1 MAYSF
6 QSMTLLRG
14 VQHIS
19 TTIDLRKNEESQA
32 LDLTSSDGAKT
43 RIQDLGILLG
53 GEGRKPEIVGKG
65 WKGLPRPE
73 DASMSEPVALAMV
86 EGASKSTRVH
96 GIASIVAVH
105 KSVSLEASLNQYFSH
120 ELARIMKEAGDLYLT
135 YMEQNVRLRLGT
147 DGVAREGV
155 TGLRA
160 WRVLHGVSAAGD
172 PHKHLHFIF
181 STTAVG
187 EVSGQ
192 TGQID
197 TDHITRELAR
207 KAQAVAQYYIRT
219 ELEKLGYRF
228 TLDGEIVGYS
238 RDLIER
244 ASTAG
249 NTVDSL
255 QAALSLELGIP
266 VTHEQAWHSWRQIV
280 KGVEDQGVG
289 QELIDAIMAGR
300 ELQTIDPQLQAI
312 LYRLQSMLD
321 RLQSISE
328 DGSKAGE
335 GIEHELDALLSDPD
349 TAEIVTRFFC
359 DRYEISGVK
368 DFLSGIQTACQEAPE
383 LDQVDR
389 VIADIRSCG
398 KAPGLYSCQALC
410 IKVAG
415 EDGAQDLFDKV
426 MLDPRVTCVIN
437 KLGRPIWITL
447 RDIEIAEEE
456 VEQLAEQLI
465 PETTGDVQSQL
476 QDLKAALTVITGVA
490 GGGKSTALH
499 EAREAWE
506 GRTVWAAARNR
517 LTATETG
524 RAAGVPPRL
533 AVSMKALRGRIDK
546 GTGPQLGDILVV
558 DEWALLD
565 DVDVDMILGLARSG
579 VVVKGLGDEY
589 QIQPI
594 ANGTHARIVIDVA
607 RKKGAAELR
616 ESRRCE
622 TWIDLHDQM
631 REVVKTRN
639 PSKESINALIEN
651 LDVRIAFTAADVAE
665 ILEDAGPNAVA
676 ATASNK
682 DRLSIAEEIL
692 ETPEPD
698 DLSEILALAEGGAV
712 WAGRDIA
719 IRQNIWDEN
728 LQPVALTGQV
738 GKTIS
743 VGKELVTIE
752 LEGQQITIDRVLAKQ
767 HLRLGRRAWTGDSA
781 QGQTWEQ
788 GVPVIGGGENSTW
801 LYSTATRSQ
810 KAPIVIVMCEKND
823 DPNVVW
829 DEAYDKLRT
838 ILKRDGIAR
847 TVKELK
853 ADALT
858 DLSRPRS
865 PDEMVPW
872 LREYYGK
879 WNLLKAGIDGGSITL
894 DRSDV
899 QSEPKLDVQS
909 EPKLQSDAELGV
921 VDKPQKG
928 KTPREVLDDLNKG
941 AGNVREPTQ
950 DVQQEPETKIIID
963 PLGQSDNGPDVGLAT

>member
-14 VQHIS
+14 IQHIS
-19 TTIDLRKNEESQA
+19 TTITLRQAEESQA
-32 LDLTSSDGAKT
+32 LDLTSSDGAKA

-53 GEGRKPEIVGKG
+53 GEGRSPEFVGKG
-65 WKGLPRPE
+65 WEGITLPT
-73 DASMSEPVALAMV
+73 DASMSNAVAEAMV
-86 EGASKSTRVH
+86 EGVSKSTRVH
-96 GIASIVAVH
+96 AIASIIAVH
-105 KSVSLEASLNQYFSH
+105 KSISLEGILNQDFSDD
-120 ELARIMKEAGDLYLT
+120 LSRIMKEAGDKYFT

-147 DGVAREGV
+147 NGVTQEGV
-155 TGLRA
+155 KGLRG
-160 WRVLHGVSAAGD
+160 WRVLHGISAAGD
-172 PHKHLHFIF
+172 SHRHIHFIF
-181 STTAVG
+181 STTAEG
-187 EVSGQ
+187 AVSGQ

-207 KAQAVAQYYIRT
+207 KAQAIAQHYIYS
-219 ELEKLGYRF
+219 ELTKLGYRF
-228 TLDGEIVGYS
+228 TLEGEIVGYP

-244 ASTAG
+244 ASMAG
-249 NTVDSL
+249 NSVDSL
-255 QAALSLELGIP
+255 QTALSLELGIP
-266 VTHEQAWHSWRQIV
+266 VTHEQAWRSWRQIV
-280 KGVEDQGVG
+280 KGVEDKGVG
-289 QELIDAIMAGR
+289 QDLIDRILARR
-300 ELQTIDPQLQAI
+300 ENQVIDPRLQEVLNRLQA
-312 LYRLQSMLD
+312 MLD
-321 RLQSISE
+321 RLQSIEE

-335 GIEHELDALLSDPD
+335 GIEHELDALLSDPE
-349 TAEIVTRFFC
+349 TAQIVAQFFC
-359 DRYEISGVK
+359 DRYEISDVEE
-368 DFLSGIQTACQEAPE
+368 FLAGIKAACLEAPE
-383 LDQVDR
+383 YDQVDR

-415 EDGAQDLFDKV
+415 EDGAQELFDKV

-437 KLGRPIWITL
+437 KFGRPIWMTL
-447 RDIEIAEEE
+447 KEIEIAEAE

-476 QDLKAALTVITGVA
+476 QDLNAALTVITGVA
-490 GGGKSTALH
+490 GGGKSTAL
-499 EAREAWE
+499 REACTGWN
-506 GRTVWAAARNR
+506 GRKVWGAARNR

-524 RAAGVPPRL
+524 KAAGVPPRL
-533 AVSMKALRGRIDK
+533 AVSMKALRGRINK
-546 GTGPQLGDILVV
+546 GTGPQSGDILIV
-558 DEWALLD
+558 DEWAILD
-565 DVDVDMILGLARSG
+565 DVDVDMILNLARSG
-579 VVVKGLGDEY
+579 VIVKALGDEY

-622 TWIDLHDQM
+622 AWIRLHDQM
-631 REVVKTRN
+631 RDVVTTRN
-639 PSKESINALIEN
+639 PGKDSIDALINE
-651 LDVRIAFTAADVAE
+651 LDIRIAFTPSDVAE
-665 ILEDAGPNAVA
+665 ILHNAGSGAVA
-676 ATASNK
+676 ATASNR
-682 DRLSIAEEIL
+682 DRLAIAEEIL

-698 DLSEILALAEGGAV
+698 DLSQILALGEGGAI

-743 VGKELVTIE
+743 VDKSTVTIE
-752 LEGQQITIDRVLAKQ
+752 LEEGQKITIDRALAKQ
-767 HLRLGRRAWTGDSA
+767 HLRLGGRAWTGDSA
-781 QGQTWEQ
+781 QGQTWGQ
-788 GVPVIGGGENSTW
+788 TVGVVTGGENSTW
-801 LYSTATRSQ
+801 LYSTLTRSRET
-810 KAPIVIVMCEKND
+810 PIVVVMCEKDD

-829 DEAYDKLRT
+829 DEAADKLRT

-858 DLSRPRS
+858 DSSRPRS

-879 WNLLKAGIDGGSITL
+879 WNVLKAGIDGGSITL
-894 DRSDV
+894 DRPEEMPDV
-899 QSEPKLDVQS
+899 QPEP
-909 EPKLQSDAELGV
+909 ELQSDAELGV

-928 KTPREVLDDLNKG
+928 KTPQEVLDQLNKG
-941 AGNVREPTQ
+941 SGTPEPKP
-950 DVQQEPETKIIID
+950 EPKID
-963 PLGQSDNGPDVGLAT
+963 LLGQFDTNGPDMNSTNTP